1 MSRLDQAGPRAPRK
15 LPRPGAGTHT
25 ATGSSASTIAWR
37 FLAVSRGRLP
47 GLLSPT
53 CGRAPAVPPLCP

>member
-1 MSRLDQAGPRAPRK
+1 MPRLDQAGPRAPRK

-25 ATGSSASTIAWR
+25 ASGFSASTTVWR
-37 FLAVSRGRLP
+37 FLPVSRGRLP

-53 CGRAPAVPPLCP
+53 GGRALAVPPLCP